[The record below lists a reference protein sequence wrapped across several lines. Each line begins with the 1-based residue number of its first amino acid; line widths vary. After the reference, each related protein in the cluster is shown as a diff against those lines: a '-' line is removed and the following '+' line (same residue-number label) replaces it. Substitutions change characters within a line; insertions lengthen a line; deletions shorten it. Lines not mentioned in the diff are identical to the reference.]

1 MKRIVLSLFGA
12 ALLLMVTACDSG
24 AGGGAGIPQDTT
36 AVTPANVPKADMREQ
51 KVNIREDHETSGPG
65 TRVSAATPEKK
76 D

>member
-24 AGGGAGIPQDTT
+24 AGGGAGLPQDTT
-36 AVTPANVPKADMREQ
+36 AVTPANVPHADMREQ
-51 KVNIREDHETSGPG
+51 KIDLKKIKPQGPDPG
-65 TRVSAATPEKK
+65 PAATPEKK

>member
-24 AGGGAGIPQDTT
+24 SGGGAGLPQDKSEP
-36 AVTPANVPKADMREQ
+36 VPVNLPKADMREQ
-51 KVNIREDHETSGPG
+51 KTDVKKIKPVGPDPG
-65 TRVSAATPEKK
+65 PMPTPEKK